1 VDDMVH
7 NVMTVQ
13 RLLEERDK
21 GEGINFLELVIN
33 PDDYGQTVE
42 NIFYASF
49 LIKEGS
55 AGIQV
60 DEDGQIVIRM
70 SAGTNSSFPA
80 DQTGNESD
88 KQMEENGDVPK
99 NQAVIELDMDTW
111 RVSSCWAL
119 LVHKLI
125 SRKQYNYS
133 TLRDRSSHIVIIR
146 SKSVQAQAHG
156 TVRKGRQR
164 AVCIVV

>member
-13 RLLEERDK
+13 KLLEERDQ
-21 GEGINFLELVIN
+21 GEGINFLELVMN

-70 SAGTNSSFPA
+70 SAEWGLK
-80 DQTGNESD
+80 E
-88 KQMEENGDVPK
+88 
-99 NQAVIELDMDTW
+99 
-111 RVSSCWAL
+111 R
-119 LVHKLI
+119 KLI
-125 SRKQYNYS
+125 SQVMKAINRWKKLAMSQKTKQ
-133 TLRDRSSHIVIIR
+133 
-146 SKSVQAQAHG
+146 
-156 TVRKGRQR
+156 
-164 AVCIVV
+164 

>member
-1 VDDMVH
+1 MNRYGPLAVEHTKRVTQKRARRRSVGVEQRPQELQTQARQKGEKAAADDMVH

-13 RLLEERDK
+13 KLLEEKDQ

-60 DEDGQIVIRM
+60 DEDGQ
-70 SAGTNSSFPA
+70 
-80 DQTGNESD
+80 
-88 KQMEENGDVPK
+88 
-99 NQAVIELDMDTW
+99 
-111 RVSSCWAL
+111 
-119 LVHKLI
+119 
-125 SRKQYNYS
+125 
-133 TLRDRSSHIVIIR
+133 VIIR
-146 SKSVQAQAHG
+146 MPSKLGLELES
-156 TVRKGRQR
+156 
-164 AVCIVV
+164 